1 VKSLSDQD
9 HYEALEV
16 RRGASAEEI
25 ERAYRLALGTYME
38 DSLAGYSVFEAGDV
52 EAIRE
57 RVELAFR
64 TLSDTEARR
73 AYDAQLARGEPAPP
87 ALVQDEVRGEP
98 GAAAASRPVLAELD
112 ALEDIDEE
120 SGEFDGARLRRVRLR
135 QGVEIR
141 DIARIT
147 KVNPTYLSY
156 IEEERFESLPAAVYV
171 RGFVMGYAS
180 CIGLDAAAVAR
191 SFMKRFEASRGGRKR
206 SLFSRR

>member
-16 RRGASAEEI
+16 RRGASADEI

-57 RVELAFR
+57 RIELAFR
-64 TLSDTEARR
+64 TLSDAEARR
-73 AYDAQLARGEPAPP
+73 AYDAQLAGGEPAPP
-87 ALVQDEVRGEP
+87 EPAQRGARGEP
-98 GAAAASRPVLAELD
+98 GLAAASQPMLAALD
-112 ALEDIDEE
+112 SLEDIDEG

-135 QGVEIR
+135 QGVEIQ

-147 KVNPTYLSY
+147 KVNPTYLSFL
-156 IEEERFESLPAAVYV
+156 EEERFESLPAAVYV

-180 CIGLDAAAVAR
+180 CIGLDGAVVAR
-191 SFMKRFEASRGGRKR
+191 SFMKRFEASREGRKR